1 MSKLSPSFTPPSPAP
16 AQQLAYFAQRVRA
29 RVHPASLEKIQT
41 RTRELNLNF
50 SDDEILIIAALDN
63 PRRVQWFLDNEIYYN
78 NDHAA
83 VEQEE
88 TCMPPRLVL
97 RTGMAHC
104 FEGAL
109 FAYTV
114 NDLHGFEPRWV
125 LLEGSRD
132 VDHNLVV
139 YQDKHAVRW
148 GCNAH
153 SGYPHLAGRDAEFF
167 ALREMAESY
176 APYYYS
182 GYTNDPRDL
191 TLVGFSEPV
200 DLTKKFGTQWM
211 AQLEPTWE
219 IYYLLVDDSWIFYRM
234 TPPFGEQYRDA
245 SETHGYML
253 IDALKKKWIEAQTPI
268 QTPSVVDADAVKT
281 LGVSLRVHVTVNH
294 LPPHAQTLWHQFW
307 EVFDPKGHLPRGRA
321 AELEGEF
328 FRVTGTTPIDL
339 NFNAEEL
346 GYFLEKGYRVEQLLS
361 GK

>member
-1 MSKLSPSFTPPSPAP
+1 MSKLYPGAAPPHLAP
-16 AQQLAYFAQRVRA
+16 EQQLKYYVQRVQA
-29 RVHPASLEKIQT
+29 RVHPASLARVQM
-41 RTRELNLNF
+41 RVRELNLDF
-50 SDDEILIIAALDN
+50 SEEELLIVGALDS
-63 PRRVQWFLDNEIYYN
+63 PRRVQWFLDNEVYYN

-88 TCMPPRLVL
+88 TSISPRKVL
-97 RTGMAHC
+97 RAGMAHC

-109 FAYTV
+109 FAYAV
-114 NDLHGFEPRWV
+114 NYLHGFEPRWM

-153 SGYPHLAGRDAEFF
+153 SGYPRLNGREAEFF
-167 ALREMAESY
+167 TLRELAESY
-176 APYYYS
+176 VPYYYS

-219 IYYLLVDDSWIFYRM
+219 LYYLLVDDSWTFYRM
-234 TPPFGEQYRDA
+234 QPPYCAQTIDTSG
-245 SETHGYML
+245 THGYML
-253 IDALKKKWIEAQTPI
+253 IDALKHKWIEVQTPRVSAMENI
-268 QTPSVVDADAVKT
+268 AKTP
-281 LGVSLRVHVTVNH
+281 GVSPRAYVNVNR

-307 EVFDPKGHLPRGRA
+307 EAFDPAGRLPRGRA

-328 FRVTGTTPIDL
+328 FKVTGTTPIDL

-346 GYFLEKGYRVEQLLS
+346 GYFLDRGYRVEQLLRQ
-361 GK
+361 K